1 MLLNKNIFRANDI
14 RGVAYEDL
22 TEEVITH
29 LGKALGSLTVDS
41 GGNEF
46 LVGRDG
52 RNSSPD
58 MFEWLTAGI
67 TQTGCD
73 VLNIG
78 IVPSPVCNYNRQ
90 S

>member
-14 RGVAYEDL
+14 RGVAYQDL
-22 TEEVITH
+22 TEEVIIG
-29 LGKALGSLTVDS
+29 LGRALGSITIQS
-41 GGNEF
+41 GSNNF

-58 MFEWLTAGI
+58 MFEWLTTGI
-67 TQTGCD
+67 LQSGCN

-78 IVPSPVCNYNRQ
+78 IS
-90 S
+90 